1 MSLSFT
7 FLVNNITIYF
17 FSQPKNCFLVLIL
30 QMKYSFFD
38 FLGTPLIPE
47 LCSDIAACS
56 SCNIH
61 LVLITVATVRAF
73 PYKFSV
79 IICYNLYLSVITAY
93 LAIVA
98 LCIKFSIHDIVIN
111 VLHDRNYSRNVIL
124 HIRYFNITYGT
135 AW

>member
-98 LCIKFSIHDIVIN
+98 LCIQLCVHDIVVN
-111 VLHDRNYSRNVIL
+111 VLGLNHFTCLLYTSPSPRD
-124 HIRYFNITYGT
+124 
-135 AW
+135 